1 MARIRSVK
9 PEFFQDED
17 LAVEVPSRDA
27 RLLYIGLWGL
37 ADEHGRLRGNSTS
50 IKGELFAYDD
60 DLTPEVIDKLIGMLV
75 DTGRAIRYQ
84 VRSSA
89 YLFLPKLA
97 KNQRLEPSKVPSR
110 LPPPPAEQGQHN
122 GANKSGN
129 RADESAPDANKLPLK
144 QVASGKWQV
153 AGSKWQD
160 ARGSA
165 ARTAGRGSREEPPP
179 ESTGDP
185 PGETERI
192 VTAWITSLRKRPQA
206 KIVNDIGKHV
216 RAALAEGQDPA
227 DVAEALKLWQTK
239 GTLGPA
245 VLPSLIHQ
253 VATGSPPGDSL
264 ALPSARAS
272 PHRPSTTDAR
282 MRDGAAV
289 TAHFEARQTR
299 NRG

>member
-110 LPPPPAEQGQHN
+110 LPLHRLSRDNTTAQTSPGTALMSPRPTQTSCRLS
-122 GANKSGN
+122 KW
-129 RADESAPDANKLPLK
+129 

-153 AGSKWQD
+153 ASGRTREAAPRGPPGAAHAKSRRPNPPAIHPAKPN
-160 ARGSA
+160 ASSPRGSH
-165 ARTAGRGSREEPPP
+165 RCGNGHKPRL
-179 ESTGDP
+179 ST
-185 PGETERI
+185 
-192 VTAWITSLRKRPQA
+192 TSA
-206 KIVNDIGKHV
+206 S
-216 RAALAEGQDPA
+216 
-227 DVAEALKLWQTK
+227 T
-239 GTLGPA
+239 
-245 VLPSLIHQ
+245 
-253 VATGSPPGDSL
+253 
-264 ALPSARAS
+264 SARHWPKGRTRPTS
-272 PHRPSTTDAR
+272 PKR
-282 MRDGAAV
+282 
-289 TAHFEARQTR
+289 
-299 NRG
+299 